1 MLTPDLQTTRAGETS
16 RRTRGCGGLVPL
28 RRSPL
33 SRRPRGDRRGERRLA
48 STLLM
53 LASLGCQTATS
64 GGWGVDA
71 RSITYKATGSSC
83 SPSVSGISVHSTKDE
98 VLRLLG
104 PPGVERPQLYDN
116 SLFDYGDMI
125 SLEYPG
131 LRLRLANGAYRRGP
145 FRVLEIEIFDPIW
158 TVLPSLHV
166 GMEIEE
172 AERRL
177 PGLKRASDSHRFG
190 RKVLVCAFDVPG
202 TQAGGQLLLL
212 LGRQKVVQIV
222 LTSDLS

>member
-1 MLTPDLQTTRAGETS
+1 M
-16 RRTRGCGGLVPL
+16 
-28 RRSPL
+28 
-33 SRRPRGDRRGERRLA
+33 RLA
-48 STLLM
+48 STLFM
-53 LASLGCQTATS
+53 LVGLACQTARS
-64 GGWGVDA
+64 GGWTVEA

-83 SPSVSGISVHSTKDE
+83 SPSVSGISVQSSKDE
-98 VLRLLG
+98 VLRALG
-104 PPGVERPQLYDN
+104 PPAVERPQLYDN

-131 LRLRLANGAYRRGP
+131 LRLRLANGTYRRGP

-158 TVLPSLHV
+158 TVAPSLHV

-177 PGLKRASDSHRFG
+177 PGLKRASDMKRFG

-212 LGRQKVVQIV
+212 VGRQKVVQIV
-222 LTSDLS
+222 LTSDLN